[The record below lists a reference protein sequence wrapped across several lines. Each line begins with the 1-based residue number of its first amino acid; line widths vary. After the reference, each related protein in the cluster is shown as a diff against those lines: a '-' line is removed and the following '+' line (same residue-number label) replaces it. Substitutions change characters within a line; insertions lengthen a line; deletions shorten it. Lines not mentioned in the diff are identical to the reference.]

1 MEDVLDGVLDIVGV
15 LDGEE
20 PGAKVDVGVSVIVGV
35 PVGVDDDVG
44 VPLLLGVGVIV
55 DVGVTVL
62 EGEAEGTITD
72 AL

>member
-44 VPLLLGVGVIV
+44 VPLLLGVLSLIH
-55 DVGVTVL
+55 
-62 EGEAEGTITD
+62 I
-72 AL
+72 